1 MLICYHRSSSLGT
14 FEFCPQKYFLTYNLG
29 FKDKENAKAIMGT
42 ITHKCLETL
51 GNIVVAR
58 REGKRKVKDEMF
70 NHTFKELEDLKL
82 ISRTC
87 FDYYAKHSPQ
97 LAHKLN
103 EKAYLQCH
111 AWFLKALDFEGGKLN
126 PLNQDID
133 AVEQYFDIT
142 IDKPWAKYKYDVDGE
157 IIEGNLAI
165 KGTIDVIARE
175 SDGYYQILDY
185 KTGKRINWA
194 TGAVKEQADLE
205 KDTQLLLY
213 YYALKNMFPDREYY
227 VSIYYIND
235 SKIDGVHVPGGL
247 FDICFDESDY
257 AKAENILRAKF
268 EEIRDTEQPRLL
280 CHENTHWKCQYLC
293 KFSEEWKDS
302 GKSTCQFMRDEVK
315 SKGLVKVVAEYGDT
329 SKIAK
334 YGSGGGVLSEEDK
347 AQE

>member
-1 MLICYHRSSSLGT
+1 
-14 FEFCPQKYFLTYNLG
+14 
-29 FKDKENAKAIMGT
+29 
-42 ITHKCLETL
+42 
-51 GNIVVAR
+51 
-58 REGKRKVKDEMF
+58 
-70 NHTFKELEDLKL
+70 
-82 ISRTC
+82 
-87 FDYYAKHSPQ
+87 
-97 LAHKLN
+97 
-103 EKAYLQCH
+103 
-111 AWFLKALDFEGGKLN
+111 
-126 PLNQDID
+126 
-133 AVEQYFDIT
+133 
-142 IDKPWAKYKYDVDGE
+142 
-157 IIEGNLAI
+157 
-165 KGTIDVIARE
+165 
-175 SDGYYQILDY
+175 
-185 KTGKRINWA
+185 
-194 TGAVKEQADLE
+194 
-205 KDTQLLLY
+205 
-213 YYALKNMFPDREYY
+213 MFPDREYY

-347 AQE
+347 QGE